1 DRDLSRS
8 SRNYRPCAGNGGDMP
23 PTMSRRLPIIHSVT
37 EHEAGPY
44 RMEQLDLE
52 FSNGERRRY
61 ERVHGRGHGAVAVV
75 PMLDEQTVLLVREYA
90 AGLHRYEL
98 GLVKGRIDAGE
109 TPEQAADRE
118 LKEEA
123 GYGARDVQVLRQL
136 TLAPTYMSHQTHLV
150 LARDLYPERL
160 PGDEPE
166 ELEVVPWRL
175 DALHELVLRDE
186 FSEGRSIAAL
196 FIVREYLR
204 HHAGQRGR
212 PRRGDRYR
220 PPGGGSDPGGLR
232 GRVRGRAQGRCIAG
246 DGGGHGGAPRERRWA
261 AGADAADP
269 GAVGGVRG
277 RGDGRPAPAL
287 AAAVAGGSAGRPPRV
302 RQAQWRVQREH
313 RADRGRGGDV
323 RGDPAAGDGEAVV
336 RRAGAGV

>member
-37 EHEAGPY
+37 EHDAGPY
-44 RMEQLDLE
+44 RMERLDLE

-109 TPEQAADRE
+109 TAEQAADRE

-123 GYGARDVQVLRQL
+123 GYGARDVQVLRML
-136 TLAPTYMSHQTHLV
+136 SLAPTYMSHQTHLV

-166 ELEVVPWRL
+166 ELEVVPWKL
-175 DALHELVLRDE
+175 DALHELALREDI
-186 FSEGRSIAAL
+186 SEGRSIAAL
-196 FIVREYLR
+196 FIAREYLR
-204 HHAGQRGR
+204 HHAGQ
-212 PRRGDRYR
+212 
-220 PPGGGSDPGGLR
+220 
-232 GRVRGRAQGRCIAG
+232 
-246 DGGGHGGAPRERRWA
+246 
-261 AGADAADP
+261 
-269 GAVGGVRG
+269 
-277 RGDGRPAPAL
+277 
-287 AAAVAGGSAGRPPRV
+287 
-302 RQAQWRVQREH
+302 
-313 RADRGRGGDV
+313 
-323 RGDPAAGDGEAVV
+323 
-336 RRAGAGV
+336 